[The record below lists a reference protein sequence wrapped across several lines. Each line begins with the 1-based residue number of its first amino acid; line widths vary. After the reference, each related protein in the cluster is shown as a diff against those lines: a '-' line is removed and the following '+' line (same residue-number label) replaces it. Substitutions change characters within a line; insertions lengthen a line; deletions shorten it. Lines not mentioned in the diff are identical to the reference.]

1 MNKLIQTIKNSY
13 DHTILAAYI
22 AYITQA
28 ILNNFSPLLF
38 VTFSA
43 IYGISIEKIALI
55 VSFNFGIQL
64 LVDLLASKFLDK
76 IGYRRA
82 VVAAHIFA
90 ALGLVGLTVF
100 PMVLPPYIGLLAATF
115 LSACGGGLIEVIV
128 SPLVEACPSTGRK
141 EAAMSL
147 LHSFYCW
154 GQVFTV
160 LVSTVFF
167 VLFDISS
174 WRILACLWAVIPA
187 INAVYFCFV
196 PVCSLTEEGTSLKPL
211 QLFKKKL
218 FWILLL
224 LMVCAGACE
233 VAISQW
239 ASAFAE
245 KGLHVNK
252 TVGDLAGPCAFAV
265 LMGTTRALYAKF
277 SNKISLERVMLY
289 SGILGVASY
298 LTAALAPWP
307 GLSLLGCALCGV
319 SVGVLWPGTF
329 SLAAKGMP
337 SGGTAMFALLA
348 LGGDVGCTIGPALV
362 GQVSEALGENLKA
375 GVLAGTIFPALLIV
389 FVLVY
394 SKMEKRN
401 R

>member
-13 DHTILAAYI
+13 DHTISAAYI

-43 IYGISIEKIALI
+43 IYGISVEKIALI

-82 VVAAHIFA
+82 VVAAHVLA

-100 PMVLPPYIGLLAATF
+100 PLVLPPYIGLLAATF

-160 LVSTVFF
+160 LVSTIFF

-187 INAVYFCFV
+187 VNAVYFCFV

-211 QLFKKKL
+211 QLFKKKI
-218 FWILLL
+218 FWVLLL

-233 VAISQW
+233 LSISQW

-245 KGLHVNK
+245 KGLNVNK

-277 SNKISLERVMLY
+277 SNKTALERVMLY

-298 LTAALAPWP
+298 LTASLAPWP

-375 GVLAGTIFPALLIV
+375 GVLAGTVFPVLLIL

-394 SKMEKRN
+394 MRMQRKKE
-401 R
+401 

>member
-1 MNKLIQTIKNSY
+1 M
-13 DHTILAAYI
+13 
-22 AYITQA
+22 
-28 ILNNFSPLLF
+28 
-38 VTFSA
+38 
-43 IYGISIEKIALI
+43 
-55 VSFNFGIQL
+55 
-64 LVDLLASKFLDK
+64 
-76 IGYRRA
+76 
-82 VVAAHIFA
+82 
-90 ALGLVGLTVF
+90 
-100 PMVLPPYIGLLAATF
+100 
-115 LSACGGGLIEVIV
+115 
-128 SPLVEACPSTGRK
+128 
-141 EAAMSL
+141 
-147 LHSFYCW
+147 
-154 GQVFTV
+154 
-160 LVSTVFF
+160 
-167 VLFDISS
+167 
-174 WRILACLWAVIPA
+174 WAVIPA

-233 VAISQW
+233 LAISQW

>member
-1 MNKLIQTIKNSY
+1 MHKFTHIKNSY
-13 DHTILAAYI
+13 DHTIYAAYI

-38 VTFSA
+38 VTFSSA
-43 IYGISIEKIALI
+43 YGISLEKIALI
-55 VSFNFGIQL
+55 VSFNFGVQL

-82 VVAAHIFA
+82 VVAAHLLA
-90 ALGLVGLTVF
+90 AIGLVGLMLF
-100 PMVLPPYIGLLAATF
+100 PALMPPYIGLFVATF
-115 LSACGGGLIEVIV
+115 FSACGGGLIEVIV

-160 LVSTVFF
+160 LASTVFF
-167 VLFDISS
+167 LLFDIAS
-174 WRILACLWAVIPA
+174 WRILACLWALIPA
-187 INAVYFCFV
+187 VNAVYFCFV
-196 PVCSLTEEGTSLKPL
+196 PICSLTEEGKGLSHS
-211 QLFKKKL
+211 QLFRKKL
-218 FWILLL
+218 FWVLLL

-233 VAISQW
+233 LAISQW

-252 TVGDLAGPCAFAV
+252 TVGDLAGPCAFAI
-265 LMGTTRALYAKF
+265 LMGATRALYAKF
-277 SNKISLERVMLY
+277 SNRIALERMMLY

-298 LTAALAPWP
+298 LTASLAPWP
-307 GLSLLGCALCGV
+307 GVSLLGCALCGI

-329 SLAAKGMP
+329 SLAAKGIAN
-337 SGGTAMFALLA
+337 GGTAMFALLA

-362 GQVSEALGENLKA
+362 GQGSQAFGQNLKA
-375 GVLAGTIFPALLIV
+375 GVLAATVFPLLLIL
-389 FVLVY
+389 FILIY
-394 SKMEKRN
+394 IKMQRKGSR
-401 R
+401 

>member
-1 MNKLIQTIKNSY
+1 MNRLIQTIRSSY

-38 VTFSA
+38 VTFSV
-43 IYGISIEKIALI
+43 IYGISVEKIALI

-64 LVDLLASKFLDK
+64 LVDLLASKFLEK

-82 VVAAHIFA
+82 VVAAQILA

-100 PMVLPPYIGLLAATF
+100 PLLFPPYIGLLAATF

-187 INAVYFCFV
+187 VNAVYFCFV
-196 PVCSLTEEGTSLKPL
+196 PICTLAGEGASLKPL
-211 QLFKKKL
+211 QLFQKKL
-218 FWILLL
+218 FWVLLV

-233 VAISQW
+233 LSISQW

-245 KGLHVNK
+245 KGLNVNK

-277 SNKISLERVMLY
+277 SNKIALERIMLY
-289 SGILGVASY
+289 SGVLGVASY
-298 LTAALAPWP
+298 LTASLAPWP

-329 SLAAKGMP
+329 SLAAKGIP
-337 SGGTAMFALLA
+337 GGGTAMFALLA

-375 GVLAGTIFPALLIV
+375 GVLAGTVFPVLLIL

-394 SKMEKRN
+394 MRMQKKK
-401 R
+401 